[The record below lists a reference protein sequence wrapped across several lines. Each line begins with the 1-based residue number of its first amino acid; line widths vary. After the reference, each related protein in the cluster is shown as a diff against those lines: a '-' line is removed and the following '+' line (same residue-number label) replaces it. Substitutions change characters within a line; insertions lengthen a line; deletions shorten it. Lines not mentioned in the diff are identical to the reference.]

1 MRPVSD
7 NGYAA
12 FSALRPLP
20 DPAPD
25 KPAAGTGSR
34 SPGASGRAVNGGAI
48 LGHGSGGVG
57 LELHPGRLKLFVDL
71 FISLTG
77 GH

>member
-1 MRPVSD
+1 MRPASG

-34 SPGASGRAVNGGAI
+34 STGASGRAFNSSAI
-48 LGHGSGGVG
+48 FRAKPL
-57 LELHPGRLKLFVDL
+57 
-71 FISLTG
+71 
-77 GH
+77 